1 MEKQKIEIEIP
12 VYIMEAIHKSD
23 EELSMQMKMLTAV
36 NLYLSEV
43 LSLEMAAELA
53 EKPKW
58 EFEDFLAKNEI
69 PISLIDFDDYQ
80 KELEVISN
88 L

>member
-12 VYIMEAIHKSD
+12 VYIMEAIHKSN
-23 EELSMQMKMLTAV
+23 EELSLQMKTLTAI
-36 NLYLSEV
+36 NLYLSEII
-43 LSLEMAAELA
+43 SLEMAAELA
-53 EKPKW
+53 EKSKW

-69 PISLIDFDDYQ
+69 PISLINFDDYQ
-80 KELEVISN
+80 KELDIISN

>member
-12 VYIMEAIHKSD
+12 VYIMEAIHKSN
-23 EELSMQMKMLTAV
+23 EELSRQMKTLTAV

-53 EKPKW
+53 EKSKW

>member
-12 VYIMEAIHKSD
+12 VYIMEAIHKSN
-23 EELSMQMKMLTAV
+23 EELSRQMKTLTAV

-53 EKPKW
+53 EKSKW
-58 EFEDFLAKNEI
+58 EFENFLAKNEI

>member
-12 VYIMEAIHKSD
+12 VYIMEAIHKSN
-23 EELSMQMKMLTAV
+23 EELSRQMKTLTAI
-36 NLYLSEV
+36 NLYLSEI

-53 EKPKW
+53 EKSKR

-69 PISLIDFDDYQ
+69 PISLINFDDYQ

-88 L
+88 I